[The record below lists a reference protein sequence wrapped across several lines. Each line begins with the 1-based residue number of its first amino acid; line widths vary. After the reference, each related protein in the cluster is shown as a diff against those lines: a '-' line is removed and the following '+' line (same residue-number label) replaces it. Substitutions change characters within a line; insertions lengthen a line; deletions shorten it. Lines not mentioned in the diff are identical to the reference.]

1 MKTIL
6 KICMKTIAED
16 LGYAYGYS
24 SVYATFGKACGDKV
38 AELEIKSKL
47 EEGIKAEKDKK
58 KKGK

>member
-1 MKTIL
+1 MRTL
-6 KICMKTIAED
+6 AED